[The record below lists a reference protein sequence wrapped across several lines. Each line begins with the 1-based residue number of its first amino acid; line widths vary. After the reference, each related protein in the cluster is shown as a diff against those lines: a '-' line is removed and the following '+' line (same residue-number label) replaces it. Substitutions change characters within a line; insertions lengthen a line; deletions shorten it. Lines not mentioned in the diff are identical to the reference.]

1 MPKAK
6 VTVSLDR
13 EKVKVAQDLV
23 GARSTS
29 AVIDLALDRLVREE
43 RIRRDIDAYRRLPP
57 TDAEV
62 ELGSLGD
69 VSGLGDDT
77 DWEALYAEDE

>member
-6 VTVSLDR
+6 VTVTLDR

-62 ELGSLGD
+62 ELESLGD
-69 VSGLGDDT
+69 VSGLGDET

>member
-6 VTVSLDR
+6 VTVTLDR

-29 AVIDLALDRLVREE
+29 AVIDIALDRLVREE

-57 TDAEV
+57 TQAEA
-62 ELGSLGD
+62 ELGTIGD
-69 VSGLGDDT
+69 VSGLGDET
-77 DWEALYAEDE
+77 DWEALYADDE